1 MANGG
6 IAWCTMQISWTGYQ
20 WPLAWTHLIGK
31 LEHEWGLGL
40 IGEAWTWKRPRLEHW
55 ITSNYSWCCNV
66 RIWKPTSDGAQSLK
80 VHHSTLKKV
89 FQISPFEFLFS
100 LCFFLCA
107 LCIQHCTS
115 ESSMLVFQE
124 LKFSFKVVTCVC
136 VFVSL
141 EFVWFCQFEICVW
154 LCHFLC

>member
-1 MANGG
+1 MVHNANFLN
-6 IAWCTMQISWTGYQ
+6 WLPMT
-20 WPLAWTHLIGK
+20 IGMNT
-31 LEHEWGLGL
+31 LDRQ
-40 IGEAWTWKRPRLEHW
+40 AWTWMGPGLDWWSLSIKRPRLEHW